1 MIKLCNYQFECSLIV
16 IFVLIE
22 CENDNFLNNEGILI
36 KLYIKKLRYISERN
50 FQIINLEFRRNE
62 ER

>member
-1 MIKLCNYQFECSLIV
+1 M
-16 IFVLIE
+16 LIE